1 MWSSGKLRLILDL
14 SGSYGIVRRYFVVN
28 GFDGALTMLGLLT
41 GFRITG
47 DVDLNIVIG
56 VCLGAT
62 VALGISGV
70 TSAYLSES
78 AERRRWLTKLERSMA
93 TELSD
98 STHGSAARLLPWL
111 IAAVNGAAP
120 VTLSLIIIT
129 PLWMARGGIDL
140 PLAPI
145 DSAIATAFACIF
157 GLGIFLGSVGGTSW
171 LWSGLKT
178 LLIALITVMLILL
191 FEF

>member
-98 STHGSAARLLPWL
+98 SAHGSAARLLPWL